1 MSKKTVNFK
10 INRNKT
16 CLTTLLFVVGFF
28 GVLAQKI
35 KDTPTDFPKTF
46 VLDGKILDRNYQL
59 ISTHDAAK
67 TKALQSLLNKAD
79 KILNEEKLYSVM
91 NKKQVPPSGD
101 KHDYMSTGPYWWPDP
116 SKPDGLP
123 YIRKDGL
130 RNPTYYDIS
139 DTQELDRMK
148 DDTETL
154 ALAYYFTK
162 KNKYAKFA
170 SKLLHTWFL
179 DVETRQ
185 NPNLN
190 FGQGIPGRNSGRGI
204 GIIETRGFFQVI
216 DAALL
221 LQESESW
228 TKDNHQALQKWFSDY
243 LVWLTQSPIG
253 KDEAKEHN
261 NHGTH
266 YSVQVID
273 YALFTGQFEIVDSE
287 IEIFKSRMENQ
298 IKADGSQPFE
308 LERTK
313 SWDYVNMNLD
323 GYFLVAQLAEKSTVS
338 LWNYKTKQGITMK
351 SCLDWMLPY
360 LKNEKKW
367 SYEQIKNIGY
377 KETIRLL
384 KIASQKYSDPEYDT
398 LAKVVDSLTYQ
409 SAMNQLTL

>member
-1 MSKKTVNFK
+1 MIHKTKYIALLF
-10 INRNKT
+10 
-16 CLTTLLFVVGFF
+16 TLLSLNS
-28 GVLAQKI
+28 VLAQEI
-35 KDTPTDFPKTF
+35 KDTPTDFPKTL
-46 VLDGKILDRNYQL
+46 VLKGEALKQNYQL
-59 ISTHDAAK
+59 ISANDFEK
-67 TKALQSLLNKAD
+67 NKALKTLLGKAD
-79 KILNEEKLYSVM
+79 KILKEAKLYSVM

-116 SKPDGLP
+116 TKPDGLP

-139 DTQELDRMK
+139 DTQELDRMRA
-148 DDTETL
+148 DTEAL

-162 KNKYAKFA
+162 EDKYAKYA
-170 SKLLHTWFL
+170 SKLIQTWFL
-179 DVETRQ
+179 DVATRQ

-190 FGQGIPGRNSGRGI
+190 FGQGIPGKNTGRGI
-204 GIIETRGFFQVI
+204 GIIETRGLFQVI
-216 DAALL
+216 DAAIL

-228 TKDNHQALQKWFSDY
+228 TKDKHQALQKWFSDY

-253 KDEAKEHN
+253 KDEANEHN

-273 YALFTGQFEIVDSE
+273 YALFTGQPEIVASE
-287 IEIFKSRMENQ
+287 IEIFKNRMESQ

-323 GYFLVAQLAEKSTVS
+323 GYFLVAQLAENSAVN
-338 LWNYKTKQGITMK
+338 LWQYETKQGITMK
-351 SCLDWMLPY
+351 NCLDWMVPY

-384 KIASQKYSDPEYDT
+384 KIASQKYSDSEYDA
-398 LAKVVDSLTYQ
+398 LAKAIDIKTYQ
-409 SAMNQLTL
+409 SDMNQLTF

>member
-1 MSKKTVNFK
+1 M
-10 INRNKT
+10 INKT
-16 CLTTLLFVVGFF
+16 KYIALLFTLLSLNS
-28 GVLAQKI
+28 VLAQEI
-35 KDTPTDFPKTF
+35 KDTPTDFPKTL
-46 VLDGKILDRNYQL
+46 VLKGEALKQNYQL
-59 ISTHDAAK
+59 ISANDFEK
-67 TKALQSLLNKAD
+67 TKALKTLLGKAD
-79 KILNEEKLYSVM
+79 KILKEAKLYSVM

-116 SKPDGLP
+116 TKPDGLP

-148 DDTETL
+148 ADTEAL

-162 KNKYAKFA
+162 EDKYAKYA
-170 SKLLHTWFL
+170 SRLIQTWFL
-179 DVETRQ
+179 DVTTRQ

-190 FGQGIPGRNSGRGI
+190 FGQGIPGKNTGRGI
-204 GIIETRGFFQVI
+204 GIIETRGLFQVI
-216 DAALL
+216 DAAIL

-228 TKDNHQALQKWFSDY
+228 TKDKHQALQKWFSDY

-253 KDEAKEHN
+253 KDEAIEHN

-273 YALFTGQFEIVDSE
+273 YALFTGQPEIVASE
-287 IEIFKSRMENQ
+287 IEIFKNRMESQ

-323 GYFLVAQLAEKSTVS
+323 GYFLVAQLAENSAIN
-338 LWNYKTKQGITMK
+338 LWQYETKQGITMK
-351 SCLDWMLPY
+351 NCLDWMVPY

-384 KIASQKYSDPEYDT
+384 KIASQKYSDSEYDA
-398 LAKVVDSLTYQ
+398 LAKAIDIKTYQ
-409 SAMNQLTL
+409 SDMNQLTF